1 LNAVA
6 PHPEESMALAVA
18 TDPVRNPVPW
28 LAVRGLL
35 AVAVAVAGS
44 LPAAAP
50 AADEAAVRA
59 AIARAAAFLV
69 EEGQAADGSFS
80 AQAGPAVTALA
91 VTALVRSGTPA
102 DAPAV
107 QRGIAHLLSF
117 RHADGGIHPAD
128 SAVSNYETSIALL
141 ALEACNK
148 DGRHDA
154 VIKSAR
160 AFVSGLQWDDGE
172 GAASADPAYGGAG
185 YGRKNRPD
193 LSNTAFL
200 IEALRSV
207 GAGADD
213 PAIQR
218 ALVFVSRTQ
227 NLEGPH
233 NTLPF
238 PAKNPDGGFY
248 YTPAAGGESQAGAAG
263 QGGLRSYGS
272 MTYAGLK
279 SMIFAGLTRDDPRV
293 KAALEWLARHYTF
306 AENPGLGDAG
316 LYYYFQT
323 AAKALD
329 ALGEETFTDAGGAKH
344 AWRSELADAI
354 IGRQQPDGSWVNANP
369 RWMEGDPN
377 LVTSYALLALASCLP
392 KPPAGPAPAR

>member
-1 LNAVA
+1 MAVA
-6 PHPEESMALAVA
+6 GDSVRGSTQPGGLWRRRCGGAARMAGIV
-18 TDPVRNPVPW
+18 VS
-28 LAVRGLL
+28 GLL
-35 AVAVAVAGS
+35 AALSAS
-44 LPAAAP
+44 LPAIAT
-50 AADEAAVRA
+50 AADEAAVRT
-59 AIARAAAFLV
+59 AIARAQAFLV

-80 AQAGPAVTALA
+80 AQVGPAITALA
-91 VTALVRSGTPA
+91 VTALVRSGTPV

-107 QRGIAHLLSF
+107 TRGVNYLLSF
-117 RHADGGIHPAD
+117 RQDDGGIHPAD

-154 VIKSAR
+154 VIKAAR

-172 GAASADPAYGGAG
+172 GAGSADPAYGGAG

-306 AENPGLGDAG
+306 TENPGLGDAG

-329 ALGEETFTDAGGAKH
+329 ALGEETFIDAGGAKH
-344 AWRSELADAI
+344 AWRSELADALV
-354 IGRQQPDGSWVNANP
+354 GRQQTDGSWVNTNP

-377 LVTSYALLALASCLP
+377 LVTSYALLALSNCLP
-392 KPPAGPAPAR
+392 KQPAAAR

>member
-1 LNAVA
+1 
-6 PHPEESMALAVA
+6 MAIA
-18 TDPVRNPVPW
+18 DPVSRRMLLSVW
-28 LAVRGLL
+28 TLGGCVAGLL
-35 AVAVAVAGS
+35 VPS
-44 LPAAAP
+44 AAR

-59 AIARAAAFLV
+59 AVARASAFLA
-69 EEGQAADGSFS
+69 EQGQADDGSFS

-91 VTALVRSGTPA
+91 VTALVKTGTPA
-102 DAPAV
+102 DAAGV
-107 QRGIAHLLSF
+107 RRGLEWLLRF
-117 RHADGGIHPAD
+117 RHEDGGIHPPE
-128 SAVSNYETSIALL
+128 SAVANYETSIALVAL
-141 ALEACNK
+141 AACNR
-148 DGRHDA
+148 DGRYDDQIRTA
-154 VIKSAR
+154 Q
-160 AFVSGLQWDDGE
+160 AFVRGLQWDDGE
-172 GAASADPAYGGAG
+172 GRGSSDPAYGGAG
-185 YGRKNRPD
+185 YGRKKRPD

-200 IEALRSV
+200 VEALREL

-248 YTPAAGGESQAGAAG
+248 YTPAAGGESQAGETPE
-263 QGGLRSYGS
+263 GGLRSYGS

-293 KAALEWLARHYTF
+293 KAAVEWLAKRYTF

-316 LYYYFQT
+316 LYYYYHT

-329 ALGEETFTDAGGAKH
+329 ALGDDTFTDAAGLKH
-344 AWRSELADAI
+344 AWRSELADALLA
-354 IGRQQPDGSWVNANP
+354 RQQADGSWVNENP

-377 LVTSYALLALASCLP
+377 LVTSYALLALAACLP
-392 KPPAGPAPAR
+392 KQPAGR